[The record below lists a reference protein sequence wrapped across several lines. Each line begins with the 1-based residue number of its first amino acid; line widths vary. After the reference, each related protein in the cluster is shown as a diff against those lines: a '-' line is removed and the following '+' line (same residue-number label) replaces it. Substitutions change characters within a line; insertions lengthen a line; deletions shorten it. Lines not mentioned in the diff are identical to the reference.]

1 MKEKRNMNNELT
13 NTKAFKHTPS
23 VEISTWYK
31 GILITRLATAKDTG
45 GAFDLILPIVRKG
58 DEPPPHV
65 HAQEQEL
72 FYVLEGNVDVY
83 VGAEVFHLA
92 AGECAFLPQ
101 GIPHAYLIQSPELR
115 MLALITP
122 GGFMDA
128 FRPMEEPAKKMEI
141 PSDMVTYAT
150 DNLEETMKILEQYG
164 LRFLSPNEI
173 AREMP
178 AYPTPFAIPI

>member
-1 MKEKRNMNNELT
+1 MSNELT
-13 NTKAFKHTPS
+13 ATKAFKRTPS

-31 GILITRLATAKDTG
+31 GILITRLATARDTG

-65 HAQEQEL
+65 HGQEQEL
-72 FYVLEGNVDVY
+72 FYVLDGNVDVY
-83 VGAEVFHLA
+83 VGAKVFHLA
-92 AGECAFLPQ
+92 AGDCVFLPQ
-101 GIPHAYLIQSPELR
+101 GIPHAYLIQSPALH

-128 FRPMEEPAKKMEI
+128 FRPMEESAKKMEI

-150 DNLEETMKILEQYG
+150 GNLEETMKILEQYG

-178 AYPTPFAIPI
+178 AYPTPFAIPL